1 MEKDLQ
7 KLAHTWITAT
17 PEKVE
22 VEGDFYCA
30 SRDVFEAKN
39 AKVPGMLI
47 EKGIDEGVAYII
59 YSMLGEIGNNAFDHN
74 VANWPDIM
82 GIFFAVQYDGEKG
95 FAIIADRGLGVL
107 HTLRKAAPELQND
120 QEALKMAFTKKISG
134 RILENRGNGLK
145 FVKKNVTD
153 QNMLLKFYSGDGQ
166 VSVNHQL
173 IISRAD
179 NFVKGCL
186 IELYF

>member
-7 KLAHTWITAT
+7 KLAHTWITTA
-17 PEKVE
+17 PESVE
-22 VEGDFYCA
+22 VEGEFYCQT
-30 SRDVFEAKN
+30 RDVFEAHN
-39 AKVPGMLI
+39 AKIPSMLI
-47 EKGIDEGVAYII
+47 EKGLDEGIAYMI

-107 HTLRKAAPELQND
+107 HTLKKAAPELQND
-120 QEALKMAFTKKISG
+120 QEALEMAFTKKISG

-145 FVKKNVTD
+145 FVKKNITA
-153 QNMLLKFYSGDGQ
+153 QNMLLKFYSGDGK

-173 IISRAD
+173 IISQSD
-179 NFVKGCL
+179 NIVKGCL